1 MANFVDVTRKL
12 TIVLDAGTT
21 DSGTQV
27 TKTRTFSGLSET
39 AAADKVLEAGNALGS
54 LMDAAVLNVYV
65 KDVNEVLDN
74 SASGDGE

>member
-27 TKTRTFSGLSET
+27 TKTRTFGGLSET
-39 AAADKVLEAGNALGS
+39 ASADKVMEAGQALGS
-54 LMDAAVLNVYV
+54 LMAEPVLNIYI

-74 SASGDGE
+74 AASGDGE